1 MALRICLSL
10 VLMCGISSSG
20 KAADCSFRRDPDEYL
35 TRQLR
40 IHRQTMETVSK
51 YAPRAASGVR
61 NVDPWS
67 VPRREF
73 IDTYIFDRLAE
84 RGIEAAPTAG
94 DEEFL
99 RRVTLDLTGRIPSPA
114 DIRAFVEN
122 GDEDKR
128 DKVIDKLLA
137 SEEFLDK
144 WTLWW
149 ADMLK
154 NTAFPSNFDRQQGG
168 VKAYH
173 SYIRESLKVDQ
184 SIKDFVFQMLISTG
198 NTFDNFSGGTNFP
211 ISSKTPMGPIQDTYD
226 TMLAFS
232 AGTFLGLGE
241 MDCLLCHSGRG
252 HLEQVNL
259 WASKKTRVEAWR
271 MAAFFSR
278 LNMPQRN
285 VPGTDFYWRSF
296 DVSDRTTG
304 TYDLNTN
311 WGNRPDRNPLG
322 TVRNLTPEY
331 IDTGAT
337 PADNN
342 WRQAFAE
349 NMVKDRMFARN
360 FANRIWKEMFN
371 LALVEPME
379 SLDPARLDPENPPPA
394 PWTLQATH
402 PELLEQMAAY
412 LKAYDYNL
420 RGVLRTIAQSSA
432 YQRSSRYEGEWK
444 YDYIT
449 SFARHY
455 PRRLMAEEVHDAIA
469 KATGV
474 PGAYTVKFFD
484 QPLQWAMQLPEPAEP
499 RSNGAVAT
507 FLNLFLRGN
516 RDSQPRSSSL
526 SILQMMNLMNDQFV
540 LNRVRLTAS
549 PTLQA
554 VARITDDDA
563 AIDELNLLTLG
574 RYPTDSERKTS
585 AQYLAKAKDASER
598 NQFLEDLMWALLNKP
613 EFLFS
618 Y

>member
-1 MALRICLSL
+1 
-10 VLMCGISSSG
+10 MCE
-20 KAADCSFRRDPDEYL
+20 AADCAFRRDPDEYL

-40 IHRQTMETVSK
+40 VHRQAMETVSK
-51 YAPRAASGVR
+51 YAPRAASGLR
-61 NVDPWS
+61 NVDPSS
-67 VPRREF
+67 VPRRDF
-73 IDTYIFDRLAE
+73 IDDYIFNQLAE
-84 RGIEAAPTAG
+84 RGIESAPLAG

-114 DIRAFVEN
+114 DIRSFVESS
-122 GDEDKR
+122 DEKKR
-128 DKVIDKLLA
+128 DKLIDKLLA

-144 WTLWW
+144 WTMWW
-149 ADMLK
+149 GDVLK
-154 NTAFPSNFDRQQGG
+154 NSAFPSNFDRQQGG
-168 VKAYH
+168 VRAY
-173 SYIRESLKVDQ
+173 YTFIRESLRVDQ
-184 SIKDFVFQMLISTG
+184 SLKDFAIQLITASGNSFDAVSG
-198 NTFDNFSGGTNFP
+198 NTNYP
-211 ISSKTPMGPIQDTYD
+211 IASKTPMGPIQDTYD
-226 TMLAFS
+226 TMLSMTA
-232 AGTFLGLGE
+232 ATFLGLGE
-241 MDCLLCHSGRG
+241 MDCLLCHNGRG
-252 HLEQVNL
+252 RLEQVNL
-259 WASKKTRVEAWR
+259 WASQRTRVEAWR

-285 VPGTDFYWRSF
+285 IADSNHPYWRSF
-296 DVSDRTTG
+296 DTSDRTTG
-304 TYDLNTN
+304 AYDLNTN
-311 WGNRPDRNPLG
+311 WGNRPDRRPIG
-322 TVRNLTPEY
+322 DQRNLTPEY
-331 IDTGAT
+331 MGTMAAPRDG
-337 PADNN
+337 N

-349 NMVKDRMFARN
+349 FMVNDPMFARN

-379 SLDPARLDPENPPPA
+379 SLDPARLDPKNPPPA

-402 PELLEQMAAY
+402 PELLEQLAGF

-469 KATGV
+469 KSTGV
-474 PGAYTVKFFD
+474 PGAYTVRFFD

-516 RDSQPRSSSL
+516 RDSQPRSGSL

-554 VARITDDDA
+554 VARLTDNTV
-563 AIDELNLLTLG
+563 AIDELNLLVLG
-574 RYPTDSERKTS
+574 RFPTEAERAS
-585 AQYLAKAKDASER
+585 ATQYLGRARDANER
-598 NQFLEDLMWALLNKP
+598 NQFLEDLMWALMNKP